1 MKKAPKYFLIA
12 ALSASLFTIG
22 CSDADRK
29 AADDAKHKYE
39 AEKNSKDSI
48 EKVFVQTLWEIDR
61 NLQVIQEKQGT
72 IVLGPNSTEE
82 KGISGKERILR
93 NIQVINTLVE
103 DNKQKIASLEEQVKK
118 YKYSNAQVLKLIS
131 DAQNKMKLQ
140 EQSIAELKNTIA
152 LRDSTIAQNQF
163 DISTLQIKMNETE
176 MKSQMLEELSIRYDK
191 DLNTA
196 YYTTGS
202 YAQLK
207 KEGVLQPTSGIGTIV
222 KKEKLN
228 LKAPANVYTEIDIR
242 EVDSIPINAK
252 KVKLLTYHPS
262 GSYELKKENGQ
273 VAWLAITDPAEF
285 WKVSKYMVL
294 ETK

>member
-1 MKKAPKYFLIA
+1 MKKAPRYFLIGI
-12 ALSASLFTIG
+12 LSTTLFTA

-29 AADDAKHKYE
+29 AADEAKKNYE
-39 AEKNSKDSI
+39 VEKQTKDSL
-48 EKVFVQTLWEIDR
+48 EKAFVQTLWEIDR

-72 IVLGPNSTEE
+72 IMLGPGSTEE
-82 KGISGKERILR
+82 KGITTKERILR
-93 NIQVINTLVE
+93 NIQVINSLVDE
-103 DNKQKIASLEEQVKK
+103 NKQKIASLEEQVKK
-118 YKYSNAQVLKLIS
+118 YKYSNAKVLKLIS
-131 DAQNKMKLQ
+131 DAQSKIKTY
-140 EQSIAELKNTIA
+140 EESIASMKTQ
-152 LRDSTIAQNQF
+152 IAQKDSLIAQKQF
-163 DISTLQIKMNETE
+163 DLSTLQVKMDETE
-176 MKSQMLEELSIRYDK
+176 MKSQMLEELSMRYDK

-196 YYTTGS
+196 FYTKGS
-202 YAQLK
+202 YSELK
-207 KEGVLQPTSGIGTIV
+207 KEGVLQPTSGLGTIV

-228 LKAPANVYTEIDIR
+228 LKAPTAVYTEIDIR
-242 EVDSIPINAK
+242 EVDSIPVNAK